1 MHPVIDTAVHGGG
14 QVSSGEVEE
23 VDEVAKLLN
32 NAPATATIPSTGS
45 YIQLLLINIGL
56 QQTN

>member
-1 MHPVIDTAVHGGG
+1 MHPVIDTAVHGG
-14 QVSSGEVEE
+14 QVSGGEVEE

-32 NAPATATIPSTGS
+32 SAPATATIPSTGR
-45 YIQLLLINIGL
+45 YIQLLLVNIGL